1 MFVISDEVAVLLTTV
16 INVSHEKHHV
26 FLIIKFLPITV
37 HPLFIAVGLA
47 FMTPIGLILEFH
59 LKRQGQME
67 SLQPPTTSH
76 NITGI
81 FNGQSCRQT
90 IQYWHSLK
98 STGQN

>member
-81 FNGQSCRQT
+81 FNGQPCRQT
-90 IQYWHSLK
+90 I
-98 STGQN
+98 